1 VDAQLQNYLSQVAS
15 LPHEEQAEILKLL
28 QDLDSAT
35 KREEAQSEFLKFV
48 RQMWPAFIGGS
59 HHGIMSNAFER
70 VCNGDLKRLIINMP
84 PRHTKSEFASYL
96 LPAWF
101 LGRYPE
107 KKVIQTSVSAV
118 P

>member
-1 VDAQLQNYLSQVAS
+1 MDAQLQNYLSQVSS
-15 LPHEEQAEILKLL
+15 LPHEEQAEILRLL

-35 KREEAQSEFLKFV
+35 KRESAQNEYLKFV

-59 HHGIMSNAFER
+59 HHEIMAKAFER
-70 VCNGDLKRLIINMP
+70 VCNGELKRLIINMP

-101 LGRYPE
+101 LGKRRHNYF
-107 KKVIQTSVSAV
+107 TSFRV
-118 P
+118 